1 MTFGGA
7 GTIFAAMGALPQS
20 DADKLIGQ
28 TLDAGVN
35 FFDTAN
41 VYAAGESETMLG
53 KALGTKRQDVVVAS
67 KVFGRMGSSA
77 NAVGLSRVSIM
88 RAVEDSLTRMGTDY
102 IDLYQIH
109 GFDPLTPMEETLSAL
124 TDLVRHG
131 KARYIGCSNLAA
143 WQIVKALGISARE
156 HFEKFVT
163 LQAYYSLAG
172 RDLEREIVP
181 MLLDQKLG
189 LLVWSPLAGGFL
201 SGKFTRGGVSEEETR
216 RSKFGFPPVNLE
228 KTYDI
233 IEAMQEISG
242 RTQATVAQIALA
254 WLLHQP
260 SVTSVIIG
268 AKKESQLKDNLAAV
282 DVKLEAAD
290 LEKLDNRSALPPE
303 YPGWMFSFQGSDRR
317 PGQVRDWSK
326 VPQIASRA
334 WVGFLGDVVWL
345 GYRTLNRLMYLAKN
359 CLRNDQYADRSLGHS
374 PRDLRVLGPRVF
386 VHSTGSPRH

>member
-1 MTFGGA
+1 MLYSQLGNTGTFVSRICFGTMTFGGA
-7 GTIFAAMGALPQS
+7 GTVFAAIGGLQQS
-20 DADKLIGQ
+20 DADGLIGQ

-53 KALGTKRQDVVVAS
+53 KALGAKRNDVIVAS
-67 KVFGRMGSSA
+67 KVFGRTGSGA
-77 NAVGLSRVSIM
+77 NAVGLSRVHIL
-88 RAVEDSLTRMGTDY
+88 RAVEDSLKRMGTDY

-131 KARYIGCSNLAA
+131 KVRYIGCSNLAA

-156 HFEKFVT
+156 HLEKFVT

-172 RDLEREIVP
+172 RELEREIVP
-181 MLLDQKLG
+181 MLVDQKLG

-201 SGKFTRGGVSEEETR
+201 SGKFTRGGVSDEDSR
-216 RSKFGFPPVNLE
+216 RSKFGFPPVSLE

-233 IEAMQEISG
+233 IEAMQEIAKEK
-242 RTQATVAQIALA
+242 QATVAQIALA

-268 AKKESQLKDNLAAV
+268 AKKESQLKDNLASI

-290 LEKLDNRSALPPE
+290 LEELDKVSALSPE
-303 YPGWMFSFQGSDRR
+303 YPGWMFDFQGSDRR

-326 VPQIASRA
+326 VA
-334 WVGFLGDVVWL
+334 
-345 GYRTLNRLMYLAKN
+345 TK
-359 CLRNDQYADRSLGHS
+359 
-374 PRDLRVLGPRVF
+374 
-386 VHSTGSPRH
+386 